1 MIPSLTVILFSSYKA
16 NQKNMISRSMKFFIP
31 YRLKV
36 AKYIAI
42 GHGHSL
48 QINQNTLEIEDN

>member
-1 MIPSLTVILFSSYKA
+1 
-16 NQKNMISRSMKFFIP
+16 MISRSMKFFIP